1 MQHHEGAAQPRGLR
15 RLRPEHPGPSSGE
28 TWRSILDD
36 NSHFGTAS
44 ASVQV
49 PMLSVLGL
57 SEISWQFRSW

>member
-15 RLRPEHPGPSSGE
+15 RLRPEYPSPSSGE

-44 ASVQV
+44 STVQV
-49 PMLSVLGL
+49 ALGGKL
-57 SEISWQFRSW
+57 VILFLVELIKS

>member
-15 RLRPEHPGPSSGE
+15 RLRPEHSGPSSGE
-28 TWRSILDD
+28 TWRSILAD

-49 PMLSVLGL
+49 ALGGRYVIL
-57 SEISWQFRSW
+57 FLVELIKS